1 MKKLK
6 RLSLTDEI
14 NRDAKQVEEEIK
26 SRKDLDD
33 LQVSESME
41 ASLFNKI
48 QEYEFDKRQKTVYR
62 RKKKKY
68 IFLALA
74 AVLILVCGSVMTG
87 VGSKSY
93 LKALWDELN
102 GNERTTG
109 IDVEDM
115 ESQETEDIDE
125 LSVYRE
131 VNQRLGIGAVRLG
144 YRPKLMSLDRYTI
157 DVEQRKAFML
167 YVYNGEVIRYTIY
180 INDSDSSL
188 GQKELDKL
196 TDEYQI
202 ETSNGTVVQV
212 EEYKLN
218 NSKKRYIG
226 EFEYQGVHYQLMG
239 SIEKEEF
246 EKILKDL
253 KFL

>member
-14 NRDAKQVEEEIK
+14 NRDAKQVEEEIR

-131 VNQRLGIGAVRLG
+131 INQSFGIGTVRLG
-144 YRPKLMSLDRYTI
+144 YKPEDMYLDRYTI
-157 DVEQRKAFML
+157 DTSQRKAFML
-167 YVYNGEVIRYTIY
+167 YVYNDEVIRYSIY

-196 TDEYQI
+196 TDEY
-202 ETSNGTVVQV
+202 ELDTENGIIVQV
-212 EEYKLN
+212 EEYELS
-218 NSKKRYIG
+218 NSEKRYIA
-226 EFEYQGVHYQLMG
+226 EFEYQGVHYQLKG
-239 SIEKEEF
+239 VIGKQDFEE
-246 EKILKDL
+246 ILKDL

>member
-74 AVLILVCGSVMTG
+74 AVLILVCGSVVTG

-93 LKALWDELN
+93 LKELWDRIT
-102 GNERTTG
+102 GNENIAY

-115 ESQETEDIDE
+115 ESRDTEDLDE
-125 LSVYRE
+125 MGVYKE
-131 VNQRLGIGAVRLG
+131 INQTFGIGAVRLG
-144 YRPKLMSLDRYTI
+144 YKPEDMYLDRYTI
-157 DVEQRKAFML
+157 DTSQRKAFML
-167 YVYNGEVIRYTIY
+167 YVYNDEIIRYSIY
-180 INDSDSSL
+180 INDSDSSS

-196 TDEYQI
+196 TDEYEI
-202 ETSNGTVVQV
+202 DAENGIVVQV
-212 EEYKLN
+212 EEYELG
-218 NSKKRYIG
+218 NSEKRYIG
-226 EFEYQGVHYQLMG
+226 EFEYQGVNYQLMG
-239 SIEKEEF
+239 SINRQEF
-246 EKILKDL
+246 DEILKNL
-253 KFL
+253 AFL

>member
-41 ASLFNKI
+41 ASLFIII

-93 LKALWDELN
+93 LKELWDQIT
-102 GNERTTG
+102 GNENIAY

-115 ESQETEDIDE
+115 ESRDTEDLDE
-125 LSVYRE
+125 MGAYKE
-131 VNQRLGIGAVRLG
+131 INQTFGIGAVRLG
-144 YRPKLMSLDRYTI
+144 YKPEDMYLDRYTI
-157 DVEQRKAFML
+157 DTSQRKAFML
-167 YVYNGEVIRYTIY
+167 YVYNDEIIRYSIY
-180 INDSDSSL
+180 INDSDSSS

-196 TDEYQI
+196 TDEYEI
-202 ETSNGTVVQV
+202 DAENGIVVQV
-212 EEYKLN
+212 EEYELG
-218 NSKKRYIG
+218 NSEKRYIG
-226 EFEYQGVHYQLMG
+226 EFEYQGVNYQLMG
-239 SIEKEEF
+239 SINRQEF
-246 EKILKDL
+246 DEILKNL
-253 KFL
+253 AFL

>member
-93 LKALWDELN
+93 LKVLWDRIN
-102 GNERTTG
+102 GNESSA
-109 IDVEDM
+109 IINVEDM
-115 ESQETEDIDE
+115 DAQESEDIDE

-131 VNQRLGIGAVRLG
+131 INQSLGIGTVRLG
-144 YRPKLMSLDRYTI
+144 YKPKLMSLDRYTI
-157 DVEQRKAFML
+157 DTEQRKAFML

-226 EFEYQGVHYQLMG
+226 EFEYQGVHYQLKG
-239 SIEKEEF
+239 VIEKQDFEE
-246 EKILKDL
+246 ILKNL
-253 KFL
+253 AFL

>member
-93 LKALWDELN
+93 LKELWDQIT
-102 GNERTTG
+102 GNENIAY

-115 ESQETEDIDE
+115 ESRDTEDLDE
-125 LSVYRE
+125 MGAYKE
-131 VNQRLGIGAVRLG
+131 INQTFGIGAVRLG
-144 YRPKLMSLDRYTI
+144 YKPEDMYLDRYTI
-157 DVEQRKAFML
+157 DTSQRKAFML
-167 YVYNGEVIRYTIY
+167 YVYNDEIIRYSIY
-180 INDSDSSL
+180 INDSDSSS

-196 TDEYQI
+196 TDEYEI
-202 ETSNGTVVQV
+202 DAENGIVVQV
-212 EEYKLN
+212 EEYELG
-218 NSKKRYIG
+218 NSEKRYIG
-226 EFEYQGVHYQLMG
+226 EFEYQGVNYQLMG
-239 SIEKEEF
+239 SINRQEF
-246 EKILKDL
+246 DEILKNL
-253 KFL
+253 AFL

>member
-6 RLSLTDEI
+6 KISLTDEI
-14 NRDAKQVEEEIK
+14 NRDAKRIEEEIK

-33 LQVSESME
+33 LHVSEDME

-93 LKALWDELN
+93 LKVLWDRIN
-102 GNERTTG
+102 GNESSA
-109 IDVEDM
+109 IINVEDM
-115 ESQETEDIDE
+115 DAQESKDIDE

-131 VNQRLGIGAVRLG
+131 INQSLGIGTVRLG
-144 YRPKLMSLDRYTI
+144 YKPEDMYLDRYTI
-157 DVEQRKAFML
+157 DTSQRKAFML
-167 YVYNGEVIRYTIY
+167 YVYHGEIIRYSIY

-196 TDEYQI
+196 TDEYEI
-202 ETSNGTVVQV
+202 DAENGIVVKV
-212 EEYKLN
+212 EEYELS
-218 NSKKRYIG
+218 NSDKRYIA
-226 EFEYQGVHYQLMG
+226 EFEYQGVNYQLMG
-239 SIEKEEF
+239 TIEKSEF
-246 EKILKDL
+246 EKILEDL

>member
-6 RLSLTDEI
+6 KISLTDEI
-14 NRDAKQVEEEIK
+14 NRDAKRIEEEIK

-33 LQVSESME
+33 LHVSEDME

-93 LKALWDELN
+93 LKELWDRIT
-102 GNERTTG
+102 GNENIAY

-115 ESQETEDIDE
+115 ESRDTEDLDE
-125 LSVYRE
+125 MGVYKE
-131 VNQRLGIGAVRLG
+131 INQTFGIGAVRLG

-157 DVEQRKAFML
+157 DIEQKKAFML
-167 YVYNGEVIRYTIY
+167 YVYNGEVIRYSIY

-188 GQKELDKL
+188 GQKELDKM
-196 TDEYQI
+196 TDEYQLEI
-202 ETSNGTVVQV
+202 SNGTVVDV
-212 EEYKLN
+212 EEYELD

-226 EFEYQGVHYQLMG
+226 EFEYQGVHYQLKG
-239 SIEKEEF
+239 VIQKQDFEE
-246 EKILKDL
+246 ILKDL

>member
-131 VNQRLGIGAVRLG
+131 INQSLGIGSVRLG
-144 YRPKLMSLDRYTI
+144 YKPEDMYLDRYTI
-157 DVEQRKAFML
+157 DTSQRKAFML
-167 YVYNGEVIRYTIY
+167 YVYNDEVIRYSIY

-196 TDEYQI
+196 IDKYELDTE
-202 ETSNGTVVQV
+202 NGIIVQV
-212 EEYKLN
+212 EEYELS
-218 NSKKRYIG
+218 NSEKRYIG
-226 EFEYQGVHYQLMG
+226 EFEYQGVHYQLKG
-239 SIEKEEF
+239 VIEKQDFEE
-246 EKILKDL
+246 ILKNL
-253 KFL
+253 AFL

>member
-93 LKALWDELN
+93 LKELWDRIT
-102 GNERTTG
+102 GNENIAY

-115 ESQETEDIDE
+115 ESRDTEDLDE
-125 LSVYRE
+125 MGVYKE
-131 VNQRLGIGAVRLG
+131 INQTFGIGAVRLG
-144 YRPKLMSLDRYTI
+144 YKPEDMYLDRYTI
-157 DVEQRKAFML
+157 DTSQRKAFML
-167 YVYNGEVIRYTIY
+167 YVYNDEIIRYSIY
-180 INDSDSSL
+180 INDSDSSS

-196 TDEYQI
+196 TDEYEI
-202 ETSNGTVVQV
+202 DAENGIVVQV
-212 EEYKLN
+212 EEYELG
-218 NSKKRYIG
+218 NSEKRYIG
-226 EFEYQGVHYQLMG
+226 EFEYQGVNYQLMG
-239 SIEKEEF
+239 SINRQEF
-246 EKILKDL
+246 DEILKNL
-253 KFL
+253 AFL

>member
-62 RKKKKY
+62 RKKKKH

-131 VNQRLGIGAVRLG
+131 INQSLGIGSVRLG
-144 YRPKLMSLDRYTI
+144 YKPEDMYLDRYTI
-157 DVEQRKAFML
+157 DTSQRKAFML
-167 YVYNGEVIRYTIY
+167 YVYNDEVIRYSIY

-196 TDEYQI
+196 IDKYELDTE
-202 ETSNGTVVQV
+202 NGIIVQV
-212 EEYKLN
+212 EEYELS
-218 NSKKRYIG
+218 NSEKRYIG
-226 EFEYQGVHYQLMG
+226 EFEYQGVNYQLMG
-239 SIEKEEF
+239 SINKQEF
-246 EKILKDL
+246 DEILKNL
-253 KFL
+253 AFL

>member
-131 VNQRLGIGAVRLG
+131 INQSLGIGTVRLG
-144 YRPKLMSLDRYTI
+144 YKPEDMYLDRYTI
-157 DVEQRKAFML
+157 DTSQRKAFML
-167 YVYNGEVIRYTIY
+167 YVYNDEVIRYSIY

-196 TDEYQI
+196 TDEY
-202 ETSNGTVVQV
+202 ELDTENGIIVQV
-212 EEYKLN
+212 EEYELS
-218 NSKKRYIG
+218 NSEKRYIG
-226 EFEYQGVHYQLMG
+226 EFEYQGVHYQLKG
-239 SIEKEEF
+239 VIEKQDFEE
-246 EKILKDL
+246 ILKNL
-253 KFL
+253 AFL

>member
-125 LSVYRE
+125 MSVYKE
-131 VNQRLGIGAVRLG
+131 INQTFGIVPVRLG
-144 YRPKLMSLDRYTI
+144 YKPIGMVVDRYTI
-157 DVEQRKAFML
+157 DEEQRKAFL
-167 YVYNGEVIRYTIY
+167 LFKYNNEVIRYTIY
-180 INDSDSSL
+180 MNDSDSSI

-196 TDEYQI
+196 TDEYNFKLDNNVI
-202 ETSNGTVVQV
+202 IKVS
-212 EEYKLN
+212 EYELDD
-218 NSKKRYIG
+218 SSKRYIA
-226 EFEYQGVHYQLMG
+226 EFEYQGVHYQLKGGM
-239 SIEKEEF
+239 EKKEF
-246 EKILKDL
+246 EEILKNL
-253 KFL
+253 VFL

>member
-93 LKALWDELN
+93 LKVLWDRIN
-102 GNERTTG
+102 GNESSA
-109 IDVEDM
+109 IINVEDM
-115 ESQETEDIDE
+115 DAQESEDIDE

-131 VNQRLGIGAVRLG
+131 INQSLGIGTVRLG
-144 YRPKLMSLDRYTI
+144 YKPEDMYLDRYTI
-157 DVEQRKAFML
+157 DTSQRKAFML
-167 YVYNGEVIRYTIY
+167 YVYNDEVIRYSIY

-196 TDEYQI
+196 IDKYELDTE
-202 ETSNGTVVQV
+202 NGIIVQV
-212 EEYKLN
+212 EEYELS
-218 NSKKRYIG
+218 NSEKRYIG
-226 EFEYQGVHYQLMG
+226 EFEYQGVHYQLKG
-239 SIEKEEF
+239 VIEKQDFEE
-246 EKILKDL
+246 ILKNL
-253 KFL
+253 AFL

>member
-48 QEYEFDKRQKTVYR
+48 QEYEFDKRQKAVYR

-109 IDVEDM
+109 IDVENM

-131 VNQRLGIGAVRLG
+131 INQSLGISVVRIGYKPLG
-144 YRPKLMSLDRYTI
+144 MVLDRYTL
-157 DVEQRKAFML
+157 DEGQRKAFL
-167 YVYNGEVIRYTIY
+167 LFKYKDEVIRYTVY
-180 INDSDSSL
+180 MNDSDSST

-196 TDEYQI
+196 TDEYDYKVNDEI
-202 ETSNGTVVQV
+202 IARV
-212 EEYKLN
+212 EEYELE
-218 NSKKRYIG
+218 NSDKRYIA
-226 EFEYQGVHYQLMG
+226 EYEYQGVHYQLKGVM
-239 SIEKEEF
+239 EKQEL
-246 EKILKDL
+246 EKILDDL

>member
-62 RKKKKY
+62 RKKRKY

-93 LKALWDELN
+93 LKVLWDRIN
-102 GNERTTG
+102 GNESSA
-109 IDVEDM
+109 IINVEDM
-115 ESQETEDIDE
+115 DAQESEDIDE

-131 VNQRLGIGAVRLG
+131 INQSLGIGTVRLG
-144 YRPKLMSLDRYTI
+144 YKPKLMSLDRYTI
-157 DVEQRKAFML
+157 DTEQRKAFML

-226 EFEYQGVHYQLMG
+226 EFEYQGVNYQLMG
-239 SIEKEEF
+239 SINKQEF
-246 EKILKDL
+246 DEILKNL
-253 KFL
+253 AFL

>member
-62 RKKKKY
+62 RKKKKH

-93 LKALWDELN
+93 LKVLWDRIN
-102 GNERTTG
+102 GNESSA
-109 IDVEDM
+109 IINVEDM
-115 ESQETEDIDE
+115 DAQESEDIDE

-131 VNQRLGIGAVRLG
+131 INQSLGIGTVRLG
-144 YRPKLMSLDRYTI
+144 YKPEDMYLDRYTI
-157 DVEQRKAFML
+157 DTSQRKAFML
-167 YVYNGEVIRYTIY
+167 YVYNDEVIRYSIY

-196 TDEYQI
+196 TDEY
-202 ETSNGTVVQV
+202 ELDTENGIIVQV
-212 EEYKLN
+212 EEYELS
-218 NSKKRYIG
+218 NSEKRYIG

>member
-6 RLSLTDEI
+6 KISLTDEI
-14 NRDAKQVEEEIK
+14 NRDAKRIEEEIK

-33 LQVSESME
+33 LHVSEDME

-93 LKALWDELN
+93 LKELWDRIT
-102 GNERTTG
+102 GNENIAY

-115 ESQETEDIDE
+115 ESRDTEDLDE
-125 LSVYRE
+125 MGGYKKI
-131 VNQRLGIGAVRLG
+131 NQTFGIGAVRLG

-157 DVEQRKAFML
+157 DIEQKKAFML
-167 YVYNGEVIRYTIY
+167 YVYNGEVIRYSIY
-180 INDSDSSL
+180 INDLDSSL

-202 ETSNGTVVQV
+202 ETSNGTVVKV
-212 EEYKLN
+212 EEYELD

-226 EFEYQGVHYQLMG
+226 EFEYQGVNYQLMG
-239 SIEKEEF
+239 SINKQEF
-246 EKILKDL
+246 DEILKNL
-253 KFL
+253 AFL

>member
-131 VNQRLGIGAVRLG
+131 INQSLGIGSVRLG
-144 YRPKLMSLDRYTI
+144 YKPEDMYLDRYTI
-157 DVEQRKAFML
+157 DTSQRKAFML
-167 YVYNGEVIRYTIY
+167 YVYNDEVIRYSIY

-196 TDEYQI
+196 TDEY
-202 ETSNGTVVQV
+202 ELDTENGIIVQV
-212 EEYKLN
+212 EEYELS
-218 NSKKRYIG
+218 NSEKRYIG

>member
-6 RLSLTDEI
+6 KISLTDEI
-14 NRDAKQVEEEIK
+14 NRDAKRIEEEIK

-33 LQVSESME
+33 LHVSEDME

-93 LKALWDELN
+93 LKELWDRIT
-102 GNERTTG
+102 GNENIAY

-115 ESQETEDIDE
+115 ESRDTEDLDE
-125 LSVYRE
+125 MGVYKE
-131 VNQRLGIGAVRLG
+131 INQTFGIGAVRLG
-144 YRPKLMSLDRYTI
+144 YKPKLMALDRYTI
-157 DVEQRKAFML
+157 DTEQRKAFLL
-167 YVYNGEVIRYTIY
+167 YKYNGEVIRYTIY
-180 INDSDSSL
+180 INDSDSSI

-196 TDEYQI
+196 IDEYQL
-202 ETSNGTVVQV
+202 ESNGGINVKV
-212 EEYKLN
+212 EEYEID
-218 NSKKRYIG
+218 NSVNRYIG
-226 EFEYQGVHYQLMG
+226 EFEYQGVHYQLKGVM
-239 SIEKEEF
+239 EKQEF
-246 EKILKDL
+246 EEILKNL
-253 KFL
+253 AFL

>member
-115 ESQETEDIDE
+115 ESQETDDIDE

-131 VNQRLGIGAVRLG
+131 INQSLGIGTVRLG
-144 YRPKLMSLDRYTI
+144 YKPEDMYLDRYTI
-157 DVEQRKAFML
+157 DTSQRKAFML
-167 YVYNGEVIRYTIY
+167 YVYNDEVIRYSIY

-196 TDEYQI
+196 TDKYELDT
-202 ETSNGTVVQV
+202 ENGIVVQV
-212 EEYKLN
+212 EEYELG
-218 NSKKRYIG
+218 NSEKRYIG
-226 EFEYQGVHYQLMG
+226 EFEYQGVNYQLMG
-239 SIEKEEF
+239 SINKQEF
-246 EKILKDL
+246 DEILKNL
-253 KFL
+253 AFL

>member
-93 LKALWDELN
+93 LKVLWDRIN
-102 GNERTTG
+102 GNESSA
-109 IDVEDM
+109 IINVEDM
-115 ESQETEDIDE
+115 DAQESDDIDE
-125 LSVYRE
+125 LSIYRE
-131 VNQRLGIGAVRLG
+131 INQRLGIGTVRLG
-144 YRPKLMSLDRYTI
+144 YKPEDMYLDRYTI
-157 DVEQRKAFML
+157 DTSQRKAFML
-167 YVYNGEVIRYTIY
+167 YVYNDEVIRYSIY

-196 TDEYQI
+196 TDEYELDTESGI
-202 ETSNGTVVQV
+202 VVQV
-212 EEYKLN
+212 EEYELD
-218 NSKKRYIG
+218 NSEKRYIG
-226 EFEYQGVHYQLMG
+226 EFEYQGVHYQLKG
-239 SIEKEEF
+239 VIEKQDFEE
-246 EKILKDL
+246 ILKNL
-253 KFL
+253 AFL

>member
-62 RKKKKY
+62 MKKKKY

-74 AVLILVCGSVMTG
+74 AVLILVCGSVVTG

-93 LKALWDELN
+93 LKELWDRIT
-102 GNERTTG
+102 GNENIAY

-115 ESQETEDIDE
+115 ESRDTEDLDE
-125 LSVYRE
+125 MGVYKE
-131 VNQRLGIGAVRLG
+131 INQTFGIGAVRLG
-144 YRPKLMSLDRYTI
+144 YKPEDMYLDRYTI
-157 DVEQRKAFML
+157 DTSQRKAFML
-167 YVYNGEVIRYTIY
+167 YVYNDEIIRYSIY
-180 INDSDSSL
+180 INDSDSSS

-196 TDEYQI
+196 TDEYEI
-202 ETSNGTVVQV
+202 DAENGIVVQV
-212 EEYKLN
+212 EEYELG
-218 NSKKRYIG
+218 NSEKRYIG
-226 EFEYQGVHYQLMG
+226 EFEYQGVNYQLMG
-239 SIEKEEF
+239 SINRQEF
-246 EKILKDL
+246 DEILKNL
-253 KFL
+253 AFL

>member
-6 RLSLTDEI
+6 KISLTDEI
-14 NRDAKQVEEEIK
+14 NRDAKRIEEEIK

-33 LQVSESME
+33 LHVSEDME

-93 LKALWDELN
+93 LKVLWDRIN
-102 GNERTTG
+102 GNESSA
-109 IDVEDM
+109 IINVEDM
-115 ESQETEDIDE
+115 DAQESKDIDE

-131 VNQRLGIGAVRLG
+131 INQSLGIGAVRLG

-157 DVEQRKAFML
+157 DIEQRKAFML
-167 YVYNGEVIRYTIY
+167 YVYNGEVIRYSIY

-202 ETSNGTVVQV
+202 ETSNGTVVKV
-212 EEYKLN
+212 EEYELD

-226 EFEYQGVHYQLMG
+226 EFEFQGVHYQLKG
-239 SIEKEEF
+239 VIGKQDFEE
-246 EKILKDL
+246 ILKDL

>member
-93 LKALWDELN
+93 LKELWDRIT
-102 GNERTTG
+102 GNENIAY

-115 ESQETEDIDE
+115 ESRDTEDLDE
-125 LSVYRE
+125 MGIYKE
-131 VNQRLGIGAVRLG
+131 INQTFGIGAVRLG
-144 YRPKLMSLDRYTI
+144 YKPKLMSLDRYTI

-167 YVYNGEVIRYTIY
+167 YVYNGEVIRYSIY
-180 INDSDSSL
+180 INDSDSSM

-196 TDEYQI
+196 TDKYQV
-202 ETSNGTVVQV
+202 ETSNGIIVQL
-212 EEYKLN
+212 EEYELD